1 MDSFVYSDFLLR
13 VRRRHRS
20 HYSFK
25 NETARTINFIG
36 SIIMIVSVFAIVKNK
51 ESEKK
56 PVVWGI
62 MILVGLVL
70 FVGSYIVDHLLL

>member
-1 MDSFVYSDFLLR
+1 
-13 VRRRHRS
+13 
-20 HYSFK
+20 
-25 NETARTINFIG
+25 
-36 SIIMIVSVFAIVKNK
+36 MIVSVFAIVKNK

-70 FVGSYIVDHLLL
+70 FVGSYIADFLL

>member
-13 VRRRHRS
+13 VRRRHS
-20 HYSFK
+20 YYSFK
-25 NETARTINFIG
+25 NETAKTINFIG

-62 MILVGLVL
+62 MILVGMVL
-70 FVGSYIVDHLLL
+70 FVGSYIADFLL